1 MPGGFLMPMRLFVCY
16 SHEDK
21 AIANKLISEL
31 DEYHD
36 CWIDSDDIRAGADWK
51 RSIDWA
57 IARSDVFL
65 FLASWQSIRSEQCQ
79 REVELALR
87 LRRRIIPLVLENR
100 ILMRPELSALQW
112 IFLENF
118 DEGVRSLL
126 GELRPLHNYWQ
137 LLALVEL
144 VVIIVMASWGWVVT
158 GS

>member
-1 MPGGFLMPMRLFVCY
+1 MPMRLFISY

-21 AIANKLISEL
+21 AVAEKLISEL

-87 LRRRIIPLVLENR
+87 LRRRIIPLVLEDR

-137 LLALVEL
+137 LLALVEML
-144 VVIIVMASWGWVVT
+144 IIISMSTWIGLRI
-158 GS
+158 S